1 MLSNN
6 QLRTLLN
13 NIEDDNV
20 ERTISMTN
28 MDKFGE
34 AICHF
39 ANDLPNH
46 RQPGYLIIGANDDG
60 SLANLNITDQ
70 FLQTLSD
77 FTNGRILPIPVIS
90 VSRYELNGSALAI
103 VEVLPAAQPP
113 VRYKSKV
120 HVRIGPRKS
129 VANEAEERILVAKR
143 TSNARTF
150 DALPCLEAALNDLN
164 TSLIQLSYFPL
175 TIDRETLEANHRDL
189 KQQLASL
196 RLYDLQ
202 NDKPSNAA
210 ILFFALNTQYFF
222 SGSYIQYIKIDSL
235 ERNLDKV
242 VTEQTFRGS
251 LLDELNEI
259 ESYVRHNIVKSRPVR
274 VENTFQDRNVSNYP
288 YNALREFIM
297 NAIMHRD
304 YELNAPIYIYE
315 YIDRIEISNS
325 GGLYGDVRPENFPNA
340 SVYRNPVIAEIMKNK
355 GYVNRFNF
363 GIQDAQR
370 KLAENNNPPAEFDL
384 SLITRF
390 LVTLKI
396 NPEWLNE

>member
-6 QLRTLLN
+6 KLRELLN
-13 NIEDDNV
+13 TIESDNV
-20 ERTISMTN
+20 ERTISMTD

-34 AICHF
+34 AICAF

-70 FLQTLSD
+70 FLQTLSN
-77 FTNGRILPIPVIS
+77 FKNGRILPIPVIS

-222 SGSYIQYIKIDSL
+222 SGSYIQYLKIDGL
-235 ERNLDKV
+235 ERTLDNV
-242 VTEQTFRGS
+242 VIDQTFRGS

-304 YELNAPIYIYE
+304 YESNAPIYIYE

-325 GGLYGDVRPENFPNA
+325 GSLYGDVRPENFPNA
-340 SVYRNPVIAEIMKNK
+340 SDYRNPIIAEIMKNK

>member
-1 MLSNN
+1 M
-6 QLRTLLN
+6 
-13 NIEDDNV
+13 
-20 ERTISMTN
+20 
-28 MDKFGE
+28 
-34 AICHF
+34 
-39 ANDLPNH
+39 
-46 RQPGYLIIGANDDG
+46 
-60 SLANLNITDQ
+60 
-70 FLQTLSD
+70 
-77 FTNGRILPIPVIS
+77 
-90 VSRYELNGSALAI
+90 
-103 VEVLPAAQPP
+103 
-113 VRYKSKV
+113 
-120 HVRIGPRKS
+120 
-129 VANEAEERILVAKR
+129 VAKR

-304 YELNAPIYIYE
+304 YESNAPIYIYE

-340 SVYRNPVIAEIMKNK
+340 SDYRNPVIAEIMKNK

>member
-34 AICHF
+34 AICAF

-304 YELNAPIYIYE
+304 YESNAPIYIYE

-325 GGLYGDVRPENFPNA
+325 GSLYGDVRPENFPNA
-340 SVYRNPVIAEIMKNK
+340 SDYRNPVIAEIMKNK

>member
-6 QLRTLLN
+6 KLRELLN
-13 NIEDDNV
+13 TIESDNV
-20 ERTISMTN
+20 ERTISMTD

-34 AICHF
+34 AICAF

-70 FLQTLSD
+70 FLQTLSN
-77 FTNGRILPIPVIS
+77 FKNGRILPIPVIS
-90 VSRYELNGSALAI
+90 VSRYELNGSALAV

-150 DALPCLEAALNDLN
+150 DALPCLEATLNDLN

-222 SGSYIQYIKIDSL
+222 SGSYIQYLKIDGL
-235 ERNLDKV
+235 ERTLDNV
-242 VTEQTFRGS
+242 VIDQTFRGS

-304 YELNAPIYIYE
+304 YESNAPIYIYE

-325 GGLYGDVRPENFPNA
+325 GSLYGDVRPENFPNA
-340 SVYRNPVIAEIMKNK
+340 SDYRNPIIAEIMKNK

>member
-6 QLRTLLN
+6 RLRELLN
-13 NIEDDNV
+13 TIEADNV
-20 ERTISMTN
+20 ERTISITN

-34 AICHF
+34 AICSF

-70 FLQTLSD
+70 FLLTLSD

-90 VSRYELNGSALAI
+90 VNRYELDGSALAI

-164 TSLIQLSYFPL
+164 TPLIQLSYFPS

-235 ERNLDKV
+235 EKNLDKV
-242 VTEQTFRGS
+242 VIEQTFRGS

-304 YELNAPIYIYE
+304 YESNAPIYIYE
-315 YIDRIEISNS
+315 YTDRIEISNS

-340 SVYRNPVIAEIMKNK
+340 SDYRNPVIAEIMKNK

-363 GIQDAQR
+363 GVQDAQR

-390 LVTLKI
+390 LVTINI

>member
-34 AICHF
+34 AICAF

-304 YELNAPIYIYE
+304 YESNAPIYIYE

>member
-34 AICHF
+34 AICAF

-304 YELNAPIYIYE
+304 YESNAPIYIYE

-340 SVYRNPVIAEIMKNK
+340 SDYRNPVIAEIMKNK

>member
-34 AICHF
+34 AICAF

-113 VRYKSKV
+113 VRYKGKV

-304 YELNAPIYIYE
+304 YESNAPIYIYE

>member
-13 NIEDDNV
+13 NIEADNV

-34 AICHF
+34 AICAF

-304 YELNAPIYIYE
+304 YESNAPIYIYE

-340 SVYRNPVIAEIMKNK
+340 SDYRNPVIAEIMKNK

>member
-13 NIEDDNV
+13 NIEADNV

-34 AICHF
+34 AICAF

-143 TSNARTF
+143 TSNVRTF

-304 YELNAPIYIYE
+304 YESNAPIYIYE

-340 SVYRNPVIAEIMKNK
+340 SDYRNPVIAEIMKNK

-390 LVTLKI
+390 LVTIKI

>member
-1 MLSNN
+1 
-6 QLRTLLN
+6 
-13 NIEDDNV
+13 
-20 ERTISMTN
+20 

-34 AICHF
+34 AICAF

-129 VANEAEERILVAKR
+129 VANEAEERISVAKR

-274 VENTFQDRNVSNYP
+274 VENTFQDRNVSNYS
-288 YNALREFIM
+288 NNDMCIRMSFIM
-297 NAIMHRD
+297 D
-304 YELNAPIYIYE
+304 
-315 YIDRIEISNS
+315 
-325 GGLYGDVRPENFPNA
+325 
-340 SVYRNPVIAEIMKNK
+340 IAC
-355 GYVNRFNF
+355 
-363 GIQDAQR
+363 
-370 KLAENNNPPAEFDL
+370 NNIHFVK
-384 SLITRF
+384 R
-390 LVTLKI
+390 
-396 NPEWLNE
+396 

>member
-34 AICHF
+34 AICAF

-70 FLQTLSD
+70 FLQTLSN
-77 FTNGRILPIPVIS
+77 FKNGRILPIPVIS
-90 VSRYELNGSALAI
+90 VSRYELNGSALAV

-304 YELNAPIYIYE
+304 YESNAPIYIYE

-325 GGLYGDVRPENFPNA
+325 GSLYGDVRPENFPNA
-340 SVYRNPVIAEIMKNK
+340 SDYRNPIIAEIMKNK

>member
-34 AICHF
+34 AICAF

-129 VANEAEERILVAKR
+129 VANEAEERILVAKH

-210 ILFFALNTQYFF
+210 ILFFALNTPYFF

-304 YELNAPIYIYE
+304 YESNAPIYIYE

-340 SVYRNPVIAEIMKNK
+340 SDYRNPVIAEIMKNK

>member
-6 QLRTLLN
+6 ELRTLLN
-13 NIEDDNV
+13 NMEADNV

-34 AICHF
+34 AICAF

-304 YELNAPIYIYE
+304 YESNAPIYIYE

-340 SVYRNPVIAEIMKNK
+340 SDYRNPVIAEIMKNK

>member
-1 MLSNN
+1 M
-6 QLRTLLN
+6 
-13 NIEDDNV
+13 
-20 ERTISMTN
+20 
-28 MDKFGE
+28 
-34 AICHF
+34 
-39 ANDLPNH
+39 
-46 RQPGYLIIGANDDG
+46 
-60 SLANLNITDQ
+60 
-70 FLQTLSD
+70 
-77 FTNGRILPIPVIS
+77 
-90 VSRYELNGSALAI
+90 
-103 VEVLPAAQPP
+103 
-113 VRYKSKV
+113 
-120 HVRIGPRKS
+120 
-129 VANEAEERILVAKR
+129 
-143 TSNARTF
+143 
-150 DALPCLEAALNDLN
+150 
-164 TSLIQLSYFPL
+164 
-175 TIDRETLEANHRDL
+175 
-189 KQQLASL
+189 
-196 RLYDLQ
+196 
-202 NDKPSNAA
+202 
-210 ILFFALNTQYFF
+210 
-222 SGSYIQYIKIDSL
+222 
-235 ERNLDKV
+235 
-242 VTEQTFRGS
+242 
-251 LLDELNEI
+251 LDELNEI

-304 YELNAPIYIYE
+304 YESNAPIYIYE

>member
-34 AICHF
+34 AICAF

-90 VSRYELNGSALAI
+90 VSRYELNGSALAV

-304 YELNAPIYIYE
+304 YESNAPIYIYE

>member
-13 NIEDDNV
+13 NIESDNV

-34 AICHF
+34 AICAF

-304 YELNAPIYIYE
+304 YESNAPIYIYE

-340 SVYRNPVIAEIMKNK
+340 SDYRNPVIAEIMKNK